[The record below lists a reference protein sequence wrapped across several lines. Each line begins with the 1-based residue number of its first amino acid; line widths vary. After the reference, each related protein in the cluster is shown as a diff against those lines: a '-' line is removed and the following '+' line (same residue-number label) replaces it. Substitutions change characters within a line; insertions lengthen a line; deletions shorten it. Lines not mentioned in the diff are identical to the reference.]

1 MKTLK
6 EIGVGIYTG
15 VLTGIYFL
23 FLFISIIVFS
33 LILFFKKIL
42 TWKWIGGTILSMK
55 KTRKP
60 GSGRKKGSYSFCNI
74 TLEALNELLRP
85 NMNVKVSRKWAVD
98 LGLVD
103 TNITAVS
110 DQTKK
115 KVNVKV
121 TEFEDDPKVNLE
133 VKETEW

>member
-1 MKTLK
+1 
-6 EIGVGIYTG
+6 
-15 VLTGIYFL
+15 
-23 FLFISIIVFS
+23 
-33 LILFFKKIL
+33 
-42 TWKWIGGTILSMK
+42 MK

-74 TLEALNELLRP
+74 TLEQLNGLLRP

-103 TNITAVS
+103 TDVTAVS

-121 TEFEDDPKVNLE
+121 TEFEDDQTTNLDDPKVKLE

>member
-1 MKTLK
+1 MLK

-15 VLTGIYFL
+15 VLTGVYIL

-33 LILFFKKIL
+33 TIIFFKKIL
-42 TWKWIGGTILSMK
+42 TGKQIDGSILTMK

-74 TLEALNELLRP
+74 TLEQLNGLLRP

-103 TNITAVS
+103 TDVTAVS
-110 DQTKK
+110 DQTQK

-121 TEFEDDPKVNLE
+121 TEFEDDDKVNVE

>member
-1 MKTLK
+1 
-6 EIGVGIYTG
+6 
-15 VLTGIYFL
+15 
-23 FLFISIIVFS
+23 
-33 LILFFKKIL
+33 
-42 TWKWIGGTILSMK
+42 MK

-74 TLEALNELLRP
+74 TLEQLNELLRP
-85 NMNVKVSRKWAVD
+85 NMQVKVSRKWAV
-98 LGLVD
+98 GLVD
-103 TNITAVS
+103 VDVAAVS

-121 TEFEDDPKVNLE
+121 TEFEASDDDKVNVE

>member
-1 MKTLK
+1 
-6 EIGVGIYTG
+6 
-15 VLTGIYFL
+15 
-23 FLFISIIVFS
+23 
-33 LILFFKKIL
+33 
-42 TWKWIGGTILSMK
+42 MK

-74 TLEALNELLRP
+74 TLKTLNGLLRP

-103 TNITAVS
+103 SDIVAVS

-121 TEFEDDPKVNLE
+121 TEFDNDDKVNVA

>member
-1 MKTLK
+1 
-6 EIGVGIYTG
+6 
-15 VLTGIYFL
+15 
-23 FLFISIIVFS
+23 
-33 LILFFKKIL
+33 
-42 TWKWIGGTILSMK
+42 MK

-103 TNITAVS
+103 SNVAAVS

-121 TEFEDDPKVNLE
+121 TEFEDDQTTNLDDPKVNLE